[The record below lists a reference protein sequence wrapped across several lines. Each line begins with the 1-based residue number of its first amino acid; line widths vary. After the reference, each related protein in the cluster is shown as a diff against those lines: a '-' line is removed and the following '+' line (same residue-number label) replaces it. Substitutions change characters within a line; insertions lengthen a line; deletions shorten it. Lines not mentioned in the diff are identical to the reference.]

1 MLCSSN
7 PLDVFWCQDLTK
19 YRLIKQNV
27 FCTKQ
32 IHRAEHD
39 LLFQFLIAKIAQPK
53 KPQSIYLYTHCLFW
67 VDVNVFCTYFYS
79 RTCSALVI
87 HCKYCIIYIICRLYQ
102 SIGECRV
109 CTAHRILFIEQN
121 MLCSVNSMES
131 FDIMDLYCRTCY
143 ALAIH
148 WIYFDVKTWINMDW

>member
-1 MLCSSN
+1 MLCFSN
-7 PLDVFWCQDLTK
+7 PLDIFWCQDLTK

-67 VDVNVFCTYFYS
+67 VEINVFCTY
-79 RTCSALVI
+79 
-87 HCKYCIIYIICRLYQ
+87 YQ
-102 SIGECRV
+102 SIGKCRV

-121 MLCSVNSMES
+121 MLCSVNLMES